1 MYRPSELHSFLDQQG
16 LSPKKRLSQN
26 FLIDGNVIRKIIAV
40 ADVQPND
47 LILEIGSGPGS
58 LTQALLTK
66 GAEIIAIEKD
76 RSFAKALERLQTNDQ
91 RLHLYYDD
99 ILTFPF
105 EELNQFKKEGQ
116 KIKVIANLP
125 YHLTTPILQRL
136 LVRNDLFSSCTLMMQ
151 EEVAQRV
158 TAQPSTPHYGS
169 LTLFIRFYS
178 HPSYGFGVNRRCFYP
193 IPKVNS
199 AIVRFELH
207 EPPLTG
213 TNCNAFFILTR
224 TAFGHRRKMLRVSL
238 KVFFPS
244 QVIEEALIAIGKNSL
259 ARPEN
264 LSLEDFLQLYIHL
277 QF

>member
-47 LILEIGSGPGS
+47 LILEIGPGPGS

-91 RLHLYYDD
+91 RLHPFYDD

-105 EELNQFKKEGQ
+105 EKLNQFKKEGQ

-125 YHLTTPILQRL
+125 YHVTTPILQRL
-136 LVRNDLFSSCTLMMQ
+136 VVHNDLFSSCTLMMQ

-178 HPSYGFGVNRRCFYP
+178 HPSYGFAVNRRCFYP
-193 IPKVNS
+193 IPKVDS

-213 TNCNAFFILTR
+213 TNCNVFFTLTR
-224 TAFGHRRKMLRVSL
+224 TAFGHRRKMLRASL
-238 KVFFPS
+238 KAFFPS
-244 QVIEEALIAIGKNSL
+244 QVIEEALIAIGKNSQ

-264 LSLEDFLQLYIHL
+264 LSLEDFLQLYTHL
-277 QF
+277 QL